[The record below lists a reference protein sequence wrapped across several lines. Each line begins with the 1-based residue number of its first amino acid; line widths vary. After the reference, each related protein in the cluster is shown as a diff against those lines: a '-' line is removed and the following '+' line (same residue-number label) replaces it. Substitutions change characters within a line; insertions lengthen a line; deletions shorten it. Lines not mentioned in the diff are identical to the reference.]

1 VGVFDPS
8 NDWVLTSFVW
18 MGAPPWKMT
27 YTFIYDENLGGFPF
41 MTSSRRESRNMTTN
55 TVKNDE
61 TYQPSVSVNELNER
75 DFTLSAFGFP
85 EPTVDESPP
94 YWLYSSLGGLILVI
108 IGGLLYNWGSRLRTR

>member
-1 VGVFDPS
+1 
-8 NDWVLTSFVW
+8 
-18 MGAPPWKMT
+18 
-27 YTFIYDENLGGFPF
+27 
-41 MTSSRRESRNMTTN
+41 MTTN
-55 TVKNDE
+55 AVRDE
-61 TYQPSVSVNELNER
+61 VIYEPSVFVAALSER